1 MHRSVTGGRQ
11 QQQAP
16 YSRDLGSGPRRVT
29 GGGAP
34 RRWLG
39 SRGGSRLHPILLIP
53 VFLSGAFLAPWLGL
67 TTSWSESTRTDVLPE
82 PVYQPPDRDWTPQK
96 VLAPA
101 DAPPLRRD
109 DDDDDAAYAPPPP
122 PPPNRRGQPRDWET
136 YDGSD
141 DDGGGDGG
149 DSYLVHAGLLY
160 FRTSPALIPEHRLE
174 RPIPIAPARPPRNNY
189 HQAPPIPDSAAL
201 TEPPP
206 PAPRD
211 WLVPGEL
218 FAHPPS
224 RRKHLTPPPPNP
236 NLNLAAAVKPKP
248 VVRAPVPPARQPP
261 PPPEPQREDEHNGH
275 VLGPNAAAMARAKRE
290 GRPFVPGT
298 PAELL
303 EKVRAHRQKIQDE
316 INAER
321 RKAEEP
327 LIRQRQQ
334 ELLLRQEAEA
344 DRRKK
349 QQQQQQ
355 AAMRP
360 GLGLRKIDTD
370 GKAPPAPP
378 VGEANLLWGDDNDDD
393 DGLHAEDDD
402 QYGSSAV
409 EEDDLAL
416 LAAIRALTPA
426 ELRDL
431 SPDERQLVAELEET
445 SRQQQ
450 QQHRDSNGQGRGGG
464 AAAAGA
470 GGGAGAGQRR
480 GAWNARAGARARGGG
495 GGVPPAAAAA
505 QGRKQQEVE
514 LKGAGGGGGGGGN
527 ERQKQ
532 MAALRGGRPPPPR
545 REKRALQEEEE
556 AVAEGEQQQQQ
567 QKRGAAVA
575 DVVVVVDH
583 GASANLAA
591 VVEEKEEEE
600 EEEGEEASVAGV
612 EGEPNKVDGDH
623 QDRNQDRPSLT
634 RRASIPVVASSAD
647 SDRLHPI
654 THLIAEAEQ
663 AWENTLR
670 RQSQSLEQ
678 AVREYKRRYKMNPP
692 AGFDS
697 W

>member
-1 MHRSVTGGRQ
+1 MHRSVPG
-11 QQQAP
+11 QAP

-29 GGGAP
+29 AGGGGAP
-34 RRWLG
+34 RR
-39 SRGGSRLHPILLIP
+39 RLHPILLIP

-67 TTSWSESTRTDVLPE
+67 ATSWSESTRTDVLPE
-82 PVYQPPDRDWTPQK
+82 PVYHPPDRDWTPQK

-109 DDDDDAAYAPPPP
+109 DDPPPP
-122 PPPNRRGQPRDWET
+122 PPPNRKGQPRDWET

-141 DDGGGDGG
+141 DDGGGGDGGG

-201 TEPPP
+201 TESPPP

-248 VVRAPVPPARQPP
+248 VVRAPVPPARQLL
-261 PPPEPQREDEHNGH
+261 PPPEAQREDEHNGH

-349 QQQQQQ
+349 QQQQQ

-378 VGEANLLWGDDNDDD
+378 VGEANLLWGDDDDNDDD
-393 DGLHAEDDD
+393 DGLDEEDDD

-409 EEDDLAL
+409 EVDDLAL

-431 SPDERQLVAELEET
+431 SPDERQLVAELEDA

-450 QQHRDSNGQGRGGG
+450 QQHRDPNGQGRGVGGG

-505 QGRKQQEVE
+505 AQGRKQQEVE
-514 LKGAGGGGGGGGN
+514 LKGAGVGGGN

-532 MAALRGGRPPPPR
+532 MAALRGGRPPLPR
-545 REKRALQEEEE
+545 REKRALQTEEEE
-556 AVAEGEQQQQQ
+556 EGMAAEGEQQQQQ
-567 QKRGAAVA
+567 ESAAAVN
-575 DVVVVVDH
+575 VVVDDD
-583 GASANLAA
+583 ASTKTAA
-591 VVEEKEEEE
+591 VEEKEEE

-612 EGEPNKVDGDH
+612 EEEPNKVDGDH
-623 QDRNQDRPSLT
+623 QDRDRDRPSLT

-647 SDRLHPI
+647 ADRLHPI

-663 AWENTLR
+663 AWENMLR

>member
-1 MHRSVTGGRQ
+1 MHRST

-16 YSRDLGSGPRRVT
+16 YSRDLGSGPRRFPG
-29 GGGAP
+29 GGGAAS

-39 SRGGSRLHPILLIP
+39 SRGGGSRLHPILLIP

-67 TTSWSESTRTDVLPE
+67 GLATSWSESTRSDVLPE
-82 PVYQPPDRDWTPQK
+82 PVYHPPDRDWTPQK

-109 DDDDDAAYAPPPP
+109 DDDDDPPPLP
-122 PPPNRRGQPRDWET
+122 KRGQARDWET
-136 YDGSD
+136 HDGSD
-141 DDGGGDGG
+141 DDGDGDA
-149 DSYLVHAGLLY
+149 DSYLVHAGILY
-160 FRTSPALIPEHRLE
+160 FRTSPALIPQHRLE
-174 RPIPIAPARPPRNNY
+174 RPIPITPARPRDNY
-189 HQAPPIPDSAAL
+189 HLEGPIPDSAAGL
-201 TEPPP
+201 TESPP

-218 FAHPPS
+218 FAHPPG
-224 RRKHLTPPPPNP
+224 RRKHLTPPPSD
-236 NLNLAAAVKPKP
+236 LNLAAAASKPKP
-248 VVRAPVPPARQPP
+248 GVGVGVPPPLQRAVVPPVARQRQPP
-261 PPPEPQREDEHNGH
+261 PPAPQRDEHNNGH

-303 EKVRAHRQKIQDE
+303 EKVKAHRQRIQDE

-334 ELLLRQEAEA
+334 ELLRLRHEEAEA

-349 QQQQQQ
+349 QQQQQ

-370 GKAPPAPP
+370 GKAPPPP
-378 VGEANLLWGDDNDDD
+378 PRGGEANLLWGDDDDD
-393 DGLHAEDDD
+393 DQQHVED
-402 QYGSSAV
+402 
-409 EEDDLAL
+409 EEEEDLAL

-445 SRQQQ
+445 SRQQRR
-450 QQHRDSNGQGRGGG
+450 RDSDGQGRGGGGG

-470 GGGAGAGQRR
+470 GAAQRR

-495 GGVPPAAAAA
+495 GGGGGPPAAA
-505 QGRKQQEVE
+505 QRRNQQQQQEE
-514 LKGAGGGGGGGGN
+514 KEEQKGAARGGGGEG

-532 MAALRGGRPPPPR
+532 MAALRGGRPPLQR

-556 AVAEGEQQQQQ
+556 AAAEGEQQQQQ

-575 DVVVVVDH
+575 DD
-583 GASANLAA
+583 GASPKTAA
-591 VVEEKEEEE
+591 
-600 EEEGEEASVAGV
+600 
-612 EGEPNKVDGDH
+612 DDDDDHHHH
-623 QDRNQDRPSLT
+623 QDQGPGRSSLT
-634 RRASIPVVASSAD
+634 RRASIPLVASSGH

-663 AWENTLR
+663 EWENMLR

>member
-1 MHRSVTGGRQ
+1 MHRSVPGQQ

-16 YSRDLGSGPRRVT
+16 YSRDLGSGPRRFGRDGGG
-29 GGGAP
+29 GGGA

-39 SRGGSRLHPILLIP
+39 SRSGGRLHPVLLIP
-53 VFLSGAFLAPWLGL
+53 VFLCGAFLAPWLGL
-67 TTSWSESTRTDVLPE
+67 ASTSTDSRLPE
-82 PVYQPPDRDWTPQK
+82 PVYHPPERDWTLQK

-109 DDDDDAAYAPPPP
+109 DDEYAAAYAAPPPP
-122 PPPNRRGQPRDWET
+122 PPPKRAQARDWQT
-136 YDGSD
+136 YDG
-141 DDGGGDGG
+141 DDGGNGDDG
-149 DSYLVHAGLLY
+149 DDSFLVHTGLLY

-174 RPIPIAPARPPRNNY
+174 RPIPIAPARPRNNY
-189 HQAPPIPDSAAL
+189 QQAPPIPDSAAGAAGW
-201 TEPPP
+201 TEPP

-218 FAHPPS
+218 FAHPPG
-224 RRKHLTPPPPNP
+224 RRKHLTPPSDPNP
-236 NLNLAAAVKPKP
+236 NLAAAKPPKP
-248 VVRAPVPPARQPP
+248 VVIPRQRAPAVPPARQPP
-261 PPPEPQREDEHNGH
+261 PPPQPQRDEHNGH

-303 EKVRAHRQKIQDE
+303 EKVKAHRQRIQDE

-344 DRRKK
+344 DRRRK

-370 GKAPPAPP
+370 GKAPPPPPP
-378 VGEANLLWGDDNDDD
+378 VGEANLLWGDDDEQDELD
-393 DGLHAEDDD
+393 RDDD
-402 QYGSSAV
+402 QHGSSAV
-409 EEDDLAL
+409 EDDLAL

-431 SPDERQLVAELEET
+431 SPDERQLVAELEEA
-445 SRQQQ
+445 SQ
-450 QQHRDSNGQGRGGG
+450 QQHRDSDGRAREGGGGRG
-464 AAAAGA
+464 AAAGAPGGAGAGAGAGADAAQRRGAWNVRAGARGVGGGPPAAPVQWREQKEEEKGAGAGKGGA
-470 GGGAGAGQRR
+470 GGGAG
-480 GAWNARAGARARGGG
+480 GG
-495 GGVPPAAAAA
+495 
-505 QGRKQQEVE
+505 
-514 LKGAGGGGGGGGN
+514 

-532 MAALRGGRPPPPR
+532 MAALRGGRPLQR

-556 AVAEGEQQQQQ
+556 EEGAEGEQQQQESTGAVNFVDDDSA
-567 QKRGAAVA
+567 KTAAV
-575 DVVVVVDH
+575 
-583 GASANLAA
+583 
-591 VVEEKEEEE
+591 EEEE
-600 EEEGEEASVAGV
+600 KASVAAI
-612 EGEPNKVDGDH
+612 EEEPDKVDGAGDH
-623 QDRNQDRPSLT
+623 QDQGRSSLT
-634 RRASIPVVASSAD
+634 RRASIPIAASSETA
-647 SDRLHPI
+647 DRLHPI

-663 AWENTLR
+663 EWENMLR